1 MGRKKKTTP
10 PARMR
15 QFTMRVTDETYEDLK
30 RNAEGAHMSVMAY
43 TRQLLTNRR
52 PIVHHEIVYNDPNLL
67 KALGDMGKI
76 GSNLNQIARY
86 LNEGNDWTEGMRN
99 ELMHWIAELHHMRD
113 EIKEMAGEYRGDC

>member
-1 MGRKKKTTP
+1 MGRKKKTNP

-52 PIVHHEIVYNDPNLL
+52 PIVHQEIVYNDPNLL

-99 ELMHWIAELHHMRD
+99 ELMHCIAELYHMRD
-113 EIKEMAGEYRGDC
+113 QIKELAGEYRGDC